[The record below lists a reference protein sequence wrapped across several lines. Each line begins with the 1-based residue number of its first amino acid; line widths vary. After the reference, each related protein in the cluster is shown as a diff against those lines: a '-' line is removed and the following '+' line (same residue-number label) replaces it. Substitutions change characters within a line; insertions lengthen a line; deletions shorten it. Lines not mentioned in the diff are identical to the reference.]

1 MLKKSVSS
9 TPVLRYYNLLEEVT
23 LQCDASQSGL
33 GAALLQ
39 NGQPVAYA
47 SCALIPTE
55 TRYAQIE
62 KELLAIVFACDHFES
77 YIYGREV
84 VQVETDD
91 PVMQVLHETIRR
103 GWPES
108 KSDVPESIHPYFD
121 VRDEL
126 IVEDELVFKGP
137 LLVVPAAM
145 RREMMA
151 VAHASHFGIE
161 GCISR
166 A

>member
-1 MLKKSVSS
+1 MFLADTLSRAYLPEAHACDFS
-9 TPVLRYYNLLEEVT
+9 RQLEEVVHT
-23 LQCDASQSGL
+23 C
-33 GAALLQ
+33 
-39 NGQPVAYA
+39 
-47 SCALIPTE
+47 T
-55 TRYAQIE
+55 
-62 KELLAIVFACDHFES
+62 LAITEDRLQQFKHVS
-77 YIYGREV
+77 M
-84 VQVETDD
+84 DD
-91 PVMQVLHETIRR
+91 PVMQVLRETIRR

-151 VAHASHFGIE
+151 VAHASHIGIE
-161 GCISR
+161 GCIRR
-166 A
+166 ARETMYWPCM